1 MKSTLLLI
9 SLIFITAFYFS
20 CNNSTNKTAKNS
32 GNTVDST
39 KMANDVPINCPLA
52 KQGINIDSMKP
63 FAEVEKYIE
72 FLERKNR
79 EIWQKPD
86 AVIESMKLKGKETIA
101 DVGAGSGYFSFRFA
115 SKLTE
120 GKVIAI
126 DINPEMVRYIH
137 HKVMSSNIK
146 NMEVVLASED
156 DPKIAEKVDIVFICD
171 VLHHLKNRID
181 WLAKLSSEIN
191 KGTKL
196 ILIEFKEGNLPEGP
210 LEKMKISAKE
220 MLTSVSGAGF
230 AFIKKDTTLLP
241 YQNYFVFEKK

>member
-1 MKSTLLLI
+1 MKRTLQLI

-32 GNTVDST
+32 GDTGANT
-39 KMANDVPINCPLA
+39 KKANDVPINCPLA
-52 KQGINIDSMKP
+52 KQGINMDNMKP
-63 FAEVEKYIE
+63 FAETEKYIE
-72 FLERKNR
+72 FLERKDR

-86 AVIESMKLKGKETIA
+86 AVMESMKLKGTETIA

-115 SKLTE
+115 SKLAE
-120 GKVIAI
+120 GKVIAVDI
-126 DINPEMVRYIH
+126 DPEMVRYIH

-146 NMEVVLASED
+146 NIEVVLASAD
-156 DPKIAEKVDIVFICD
+156 DPKIPGKADVVFICD
-171 VLHHLKNRID
+171 VLHHLKDRTE
-181 WLAKLSSEIN
+181 WLAKLSAEIK

-196 ILIEFKEGNLPEGP
+196 VLIEFKEGNLPEGP
-210 LEKMKISAKE
+210 PEKMKISAKE